1 MLTINEMKLY
11 LRVDESEEDTLI
23 TSLIDFSKEEIENS
37 TGATFEDYGE
47 KETYKM
53 AQRVIVTDRYENRSS
68 SDVEF
73 KVNNIYSCLCTK
85 LKAMVE
91 EGDPN
96 S

>member
-1 MLTINEMKLY
+1 MELNEIKMY
-11 LRVDESEEDTLI
+11 LRVDGDDEDTLI
-23 TSLIDFSKEEIENS
+23 KSLIEFSKEEIENS
-37 TGATFEDYGE
+37 TGATFEKYGE

-68 SDVEF
+68 GDVEF

-91 EGDPN
+91 EDELNG
-96 S
+96 

>member
-1 MLTINEMKLY
+1 MELDEIKMY
-11 LRVDESEEDTLI
+11 LRVDGDDEDTLI
-23 TSLIDFSKEEIENS
+23 TSLLKFSKEEIENS
-37 TGATFEDYGE
+37 TGATFEKYGE

-68 SDVEF
+68 GDVEF

-91 EGDPN
+91 EDELNG
-96 S
+96 